1 MTASYFGKLER
12 LMSGTLD
19 PGDFGHLDHVGAT
32 YEALARHEFFDAAYR
47 VSSALRAL
55 AERGGVPE
63 KFNAT
68 MTWAYMSLIAERM
81 RTTEHRDAADFIEHN
96 PDIAGRAVLE
106 PWYSQQR
113 LKSDLARS
121 IALLP
126 DSGLAM
132 R

>member
-1 MTASYFGKLER
+1 MDDSYLGKLQR

-19 PGDFGHLDHVGAT
+19 PAEFRHMDHIGVT

-55 AERGGVPE
+55 AERAGVPD

-81 RTTEHRDAADFIEHN
+81 RTTEHQSAEEFIDRN
-96 PDIAGRAVLE
+96 PDIACSAALA

-113 LKSDLARS
+113 LKSELARS
-121 IALLP
+121 TVLLP
-126 DSGLAM
+126 DGGLAAT
-132 R
+132 

>member
-1 MTASYFGKLER
+1 MNASYFGKLER
-12 LMSGTLD
+12 LISGTLD
-19 PGDFGHLDHVGAT
+19 PGDFGHLDHVGVT

-55 AERGGVPE
+55 AERAGVPE

-68 MTWAYMSLIAERM
+68 MTWAYLSLIAERM
-81 RTTEHRDAADFIEHN
+81 RTTEHRNAADFIDRN
-96 PDIAGRAVLE
+96 PDIVDRAALE
-106 PWYSQQR
+106 PWYSPQR

-121 IALLP
+121 IVLLP
-126 DSGLAM
+126 DGGLAT

>member
-1 MTASYFGKLER
+1 MNADYFGKLQR
-12 LMSGTLD
+12 LISGTLD
-19 PGDFGHLDHVGAT
+19 PVEFRHLDHIGVT

-47 VSSALRAL
+47 MSSALRAL
-55 AERGGVPE
+55 AERAGVPE

-81 RTTEHRDAADFIEHN
+81 RTTEHRNAAEFIDRN
-96 PDIAGRAVLE
+96 PDIASSAALE
-106 PWYSQQR
+106 PWYSQHR

-121 IALLP
+121 TVLLP
-126 DSGLAM
+126 DGGLAM